1 MIPSCQCWTERAHF
15 RIAMVIS
22 AEASVSFHMSAMLA
36 ENRGPRP
43 AGCFWRTVNVGEASG
58 FDCEM
63 VDRQSMSAP
72 INAAWTSLNVANIF
86 SWRVGLGGSR
96 LGALSGQRLP
106 SPEMLHCTHFSFNP
120 LGTMQ
125 RWRQER
131 HRSGFASAIPPDMG
145 VPAESCDVILQ
156 PDVVLWCG
164 WHNDSYQLH
173 ATFQTLCSKR
183 ASNLRPWCRRWLM
196 ADCFTS
202 HDFTA
207 ALVAGSTRLAV
218 IGFFFFP
225 CLSRV
230 CDPWNWQRRVRTAE
244 SHTANSDGLSRK
256 GVRRQYEAG
265 EGGDNEGSL
274 QFHWMSKIGFLL
286 PVAHYSYSMR
296 FHQSEHM
303 RIERKTEWRKMS
315 PELEK

>member
-43 AGCFWRTVNVGEASG
+43 AGCFWRTVNVGETSG

-164 WHNDSYQLH
+164 WHNDSYRLH
-173 ATFQTLCSKR
+173 ATFQTLCPKR

-225 CLSRV
+225 CLSR
-230 CDPWNWQRRVRTAE
+230 E
-244 SHTANSDGLSRK
+244 SHTANSDGLLRK

-265 EGGDNEGSL
+265 GGTTKVPYSSIEWVKSD
-274 QFHWMSKIGFLL
+274 FYCLL
-286 PVAHYSYSMR
+286 PIIATPWGFIRVNTW
-296 FHQSEHM
+296 E
-303 RIERKTEWRKMS
+303 
-315 PELEK
+315 